1 MEIAFFDYEDELR
14 SIIFAF
20 EEKTEEGIRFAIC
33 NPRFEYTTV
42 FNSLEMMSFKIY
54 FEKLKN
60 LKEGGSAT
68 DLKLENQGI
77 LMRNAR
83 FDQGDVIFEL
93 IIQRKE
99 ETGFTKTVS
108 NIIFADDMIENLNE
122 IVDK

>member
-14 SIIFAF
+14 SIIFAC
-20 EEKTEEGIRFAIC
+20 EGKTDEGTKFAIC
-33 NPRFEYTTV
+33 NPRFEYNTV
-42 FNSLEMMSFKIY
+42 FNALEMMSFKIY

-68 DLKLENQGI
+68 DLKLESQGI

-108 NIIFADDMIENLNE
+108 NIIFAEDMIENLNSIME
-122 IVDK
+122 